1 MRKSTN
7 FIVVHCAATSPSMD
21 IGAKEIDRW
30 HRQRGWLGIGY
41 HFVIRRN
48 GTVEEGRHIDKA
60 GAHAVNYN
68 NKSVG
73 VCLVGGVKEDKKT
86 PEANFTNEQ
95 YKALVALLKRLKEK
109 YPSAKIIG
117 HNEIAAKACPSFNVQ
132 NWLKTVNL
140 N

>member
-7 FIVVHCAATSPSMD
+7 FIVIHCAATSPSMD

-60 GAHAVNYN
+60 GAHATNYN

-95 YKALVALLKRLKEK
+95 YKSLVALLKQLKEK

-132 NWLKTVNL
+132 SWLKTVNL

>member
-132 NWLKTVNL
+132 SWLKTVNL